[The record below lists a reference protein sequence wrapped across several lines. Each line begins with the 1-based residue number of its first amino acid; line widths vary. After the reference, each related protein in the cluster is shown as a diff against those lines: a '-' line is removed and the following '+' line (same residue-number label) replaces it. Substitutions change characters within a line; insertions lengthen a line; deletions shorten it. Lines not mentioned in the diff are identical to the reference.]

1 MATVVPTDPTS
12 GTGTAS
18 GDGSVKI
25 FQWTLT
31 SANADGYP
39 IRIPEW
45 ADVTWTVTATWGTAT
60 AFKIQGSADGTT
72 FVTTGLSNAAGG
84 AEVSIAA
91 DKVFTTIERP
101 LFMRP
106 IITSAGSGATLVVT
120 AVCRRTSGMR
130 A

>member
-18 GDGSVKI
+18 GDGTVKV
-25 FQWTLT
+25 FQWAIT
-31 SANADGYP
+31 SDNADGYP

-45 ADVTWTVTATWGTAT
+45 ADVTWTATGTWGGAT
-60 AFKIQGSADGTT
+60 LKVQGSADGST
-72 FVTTGLSNAAGG
+72 FVTTGLNSAAGG
-84 AEVSIAA
+84 AEATAAA
-91 DKVFTTIERP
+91 DKVFTVIERP

-106 IITSAGSGATLVVT
+106 ILTTVGVGATVTVT
-120 AVCRRTSGMR
+120 AVCRRTAMR